1 MKETL
6 FFELIHNT
14 ELFSDKMMTLFMKK
28 FNRNI
33 SISQIV
39 FLWKLNEKESE
50 KLSVM
55 AKEIGYTSG
64 AITGITSKLVE
75 KGYIKRKPQE
85 NDRRV
90 ILITITEKGKELLDE
105 AQQRGQDVLNEV
117 YTALDEEEIVQLLR
131 IKKKL
136 IHQVQQLN

>member
-14 ELFSDKMMTLFMKK
+14 ELFSDKMMSLFMKK

-33 SISQIV
+33 SISQIM

-64 AITGITSKLVE
+64 AITGITSKLVD
-75 KGYIKRKPQE
+75 KGYIERKAQE

-90 ILITITEKGKELLDE
+90 ILITITEKGKALLDE
-105 AQQRGQDVLNEV
+105 AQKQGQNALNEV
-117 YTALDEEEIVQLLR
+117 YAALGEDEVAQLLQ

-136 IHQVQQLN
+136 LHQIQQLD